1 MAISI
6 VFSYFCTEILLIM
19 LMLNEDSPEYG
30 SRFVGRRDERE
41 VLMGCLESD
50 RSEFVA
56 VYGRRRVGKTFL
68 IRYVLERHFS
78 VFATGL
84 PGGSYREQ
92 INNMC
97 MSIVQG
103 FNVDFRVCDNWMEV
117 MRFLADTI
125 SNDSNYK
132 FRKKVLF
139 FDEMPWMDTP
149 KSDFLM
155 AVEWFWNA
163 FASARTDILLV
174 VCGSATTW
182 ITNNILRNVGG
193 LYGRLTH
200 QIYLEPF
207 SLDEC
212 EQFYS
217 LKHISM
223 SREEQLRAYMVFGGV
238 PYYLQFFRKELSV
251 AQNVDLLCFAKRGA
265 LSMEY
270 DNLYRSM
277 FKNYTSHIKVVE
289 SLAAKS
295 MGMTKKDICEKT
307 GLPESGSTTSV
318 LQELVD
324 CGILNEYSQ
333 VGKKTK
339 GKMYQL
345 VDFFTL
351 FYLRFVKDNKGE
363 ENFWTLNSNTPA
375 VNSWEGYAFEQ
386 VCFSHIKQIKRALG
400 IGGISTKIS
409 SWKSADKENG
419 AQIDMVIERSDKLV
433 NICEIKFAGGEYTIT
448 ADYAKKLRNK
458 LTAFKEETK
467 TKASLHLTMIT
478 TYGLKKNAA
487 HNSMAQSQVT
497 AECLFNS

>member
-1 MAISI
+1 MMF
-6 VFSYFCTEILLIM
+6 VH
-19 LMLNEDSPEYG
+19 EDTVEYR
-30 SRFVGRRDERE
+30 SRFVGRQSERT
-41 VLMGCLESD
+41 VLTDCLHSEQ
-50 RSEFVA
+50 SEFVA

-97 MSIVQG
+97 MAIVQG
-103 FNVDFRVCDNWMEV
+103 FNVDFRECDNWMEV
-117 MRFLADTI
+117 MRFLADSI

-132 FRKKVLF
+132 HSKKVIFL
-139 FDEMPWMDTP
+139 DEMPWMDTP

-163 FASARTDILLV
+163 FASARTDIFLI

-193 LYGRLTH
+193 LYGRLTN

-207 SLDEC
+207 SLNEC
-212 EQFYS
+212 AQFYD
-217 LKHISM
+217 LKHISL
-223 SREEQLRAYMVFGGV
+223 SRAEQLRAYMVFGGV
-238 PYYLQFFRKELSV
+238 PYYLQYLRKNLSV
-251 AQNVDLLCFAKRGA
+251 AQNIDLMCFAKRGVLA
-265 LSMEY
+265 MEY
-270 DNLYRSM
+270 ENLYRSM
-277 FKNYTSHIKVVE
+277 FKNYTSHIRVVE
-289 SLAAKS
+289 TLAAKS

-307 GLPESGSTTSV
+307 GLPESGSTTAV

-324 CGILNEYSQ
+324 CGILNEYNQ
-333 VGKKTK
+333 VGKKSK

-363 ENFWTLNSNTPA
+363 EDFWTKNQNTPTI
-375 VNSWEGYAFEQ
+375 NSWEGYAFEQ
-386 VCFSHIKQIKRALG
+386 VCFSHIKQIKKALS
-400 IGGISTKIS
+400 IGGVSTKIS
-409 SWKSADKENG
+409 SWKSSDKENG
-419 AQIDMVIERSDKLV
+419 AQIDMVIERSDNLI
-433 NICEIKFAGGEYTIT
+433 NICEIKFANGDYTIT

-458 LTAFKEETK
+458 LMAFKEETK
-467 TKASLHLTMIT
+467 TKSSLHLTMIT
-478 TYGLKKNAA
+478 TYGLKKNSE
-487 HNSMAQSQVT
+487 HNSMAQSEVT
-497 AECLFNS
+497 ADCLFDS